1 VSGKTATDRLCE
13 LLDENDEYYSRFG
26 NRVWW
31 GRPIDA
37 QTGEPIN
44 VFHNI
49 AEPAGGDRL
58 RVELQLATPE
68 QAIAATLGAEDTYTR
83 EECEASFVRGYSL
96 GCLPSGS
103 DPQWD
108 ENRQTVD
115 EHMSDLG
122 WVRKESALGHD
133 RDAIYD
139 AGFSSG
145 VKATLQQL
153 EGKIANHAGIVEIE
167 EWIDEQWEDE

>member
-1 VSGKTATDRLCE
+1 MSDKTATDRLCE
-13 LLDENDEYYSRFG
+13 LLDEHDEYYSRFG

-68 QAIAATLGAEDTYTR
+68 QAIAATVGAGTCRNVSTTGNFR
-83 EECEASFVRGYSL
+83 CSECDAVDLDGMPIYCH
-96 GCLPSGS
+96 GCG
-103 DPQWD
+103 
-108 ENRQTVD
+108 
-115 EHMSDLG
+115 
-122 WVRKESALGHD
+122 RKVADHE
-133 RDAIYD
+133 
-139 AGFSSG
+139 
-145 VKATLQQL
+145 
-153 EGKIANHAGIVEIE
+153 
-167 EWIDEQWEDE
+167 